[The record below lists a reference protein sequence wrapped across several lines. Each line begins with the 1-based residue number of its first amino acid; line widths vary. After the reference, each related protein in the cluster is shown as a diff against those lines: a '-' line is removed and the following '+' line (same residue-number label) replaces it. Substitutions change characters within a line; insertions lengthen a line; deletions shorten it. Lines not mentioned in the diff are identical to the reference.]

1 MQGADIEDPKLQGV
15 IPRMVKTVFEQIEN
29 SSEDIEFTV
38 KVSMIEI
45 YMEKIKDL
53 IDPKKTN
60 LKVHED
66 KVKGIF
72 IEDVTETYVGEEQE
86 VFEIMKMGNDNRAI
100 GVTDMNA

>member
-1 MQGADIEDPKLQGV
+1 MNCDLRVE
-15 IPRMVKTVFEQIEN
+15 
-29 SSEDIEFTV
+29 IEFTV
-38 KVSMIEI
+38 KLSMIEI

-60 LKVHED
+60 LKIHED
-66 KVKGIF
+66 KVKGIY

-86 VFEIMKMGNDNRAI
+86 VYEIMKVGNDNRSI

>member
-1 MQGADIEDPKLQGV
+1 MNCDSRVE
-15 IPRMVKTVFEQIEN
+15 
-29 SSEDIEFTV
+29 IEFTV
-38 KVSMIEI
+38 KLSMIEI

-60 LKVHED
+60 LKIHED
-66 KVKGIF
+66 KVKGIY

-86 VFEIMKMGNDNRAI
+86 VYEIMKVGNDNRSI